1 MREASGE
8 LLRCQEEKG
17 LLVEEEVL
25 IVDCGS
31 LKMKGIPWKGAIL
44 MEDDGGSWKRNCGRL
59 QCTGY
64 GYRLEAPAAW
74 SVRVKLTVYESR
86 IP

>member
-8 LLRCQEEKG
+8 YVRYLEEKG

-31 LKMKGIPWKGAIL
+31 LKMKGIPWKGSYI
-44 MEDDGGSWKRNCGRL
+44 DG
-59 QCTGY
+59 
-64 GYRLEAPAAW
+64 
-74 SVRVKLTVYESR
+74 
-86 IP
+86 

>member
-1 MREASGE
+1 MEG
-8 LLRCQEEKG
+8 
-17 LLVEEEVL
+17 
-25 IVDCGS
+25 
-31 LKMKGIPWKGAIL
+31 GAIL
-44 MEDDGGSWKRNCGRL
+44 MEEDGGSWKRNCGRL
-59 QCTGY
+59 YCTGY